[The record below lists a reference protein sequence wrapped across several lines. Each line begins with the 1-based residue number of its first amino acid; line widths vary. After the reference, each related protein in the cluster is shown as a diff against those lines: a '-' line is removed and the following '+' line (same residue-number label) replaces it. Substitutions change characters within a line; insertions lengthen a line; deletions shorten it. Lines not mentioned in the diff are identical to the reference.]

1 MKKKVLFSL
10 CILFFISII
19 VLISYKKPNSKA
31 QDVNRD
37 YFNEIANINIDEIE
51 GIEIIY
57 HHGERVFDKIIKD
70 NNDKKSIIDLINSL
84 NLNTMEGNKC
94 TNTNQVLYEII
105 ISEKGYYPPG
115 AIIISEHSVYFR
127 DKEYYFND
135 DIGKKFKDLF
145 AKL

>member
-10 CILFFISII
+10 CILFFISIM
-19 VLISYKKPNSKA
+19 VLISYKKTNSKS

-37 YFNEIANINIDEIE
+37 YFNKIANINIDEIE

-57 HHGERVFDKIIKD
+57 HHGERQFDIKD
-70 NNDKKSIIDLINSL
+70 NDDKKSIIDLINSL

-94 TNTNQVLYEII
+94 TNNNQILYEIL

-115 AIIISEHSVYFR
+115 TIVISEHSVCFNG
-127 DKEYYFND
+127 KEYYFND
-135 DIGKKFKDLF
+135 NIGEKFKDLF
-145 AKL
+145 DKL